1 MDLQQLKYFLSVSQ
15 TLNFSEA
22 AKRHYITQP
31 AVSRQITKLENEL
44 NVKLFFRSSHKVAL
58 TDAGK
63 EFYKYARD
71 MLDVSEKAASQ
82 MRIISKEQAGVLR
95 ISSIACPTPSMIQA
109 LSLFTKQYPDIKID
123 LDIATGLKQIISIQK
138 DEYDIY
144 FATEALLKAQ
154 NSLVFIPTDEE
165 RCFLLIHKRDAPY
178 INANDFSG
186 LNGKT
191 LICEYQTEGPNLF
204 EKISEICRN
213 RAFDIDFE
221 GYLPLNT
228 VFAVTMAVSAGV
240 GFTIIPETIAK
251 GTSSEYLV
259 YLPIPGDDALIQYAV
274 GWNPLKYSTSKEKFL
289 HILNKLFP
297 NLSVI

>member
-22 AKRHYITQP
+22 AKRHFMTQP

-63 EFYKYARD
+63 EFYKYALD
-71 MLDVSEKAASQ
+71 ILDVSEKAASQ
-82 MRIISKEQAGVLR
+82 MHIISNEQAGILR
-95 ISSIACPTPSMIQA
+95 ISSIACPTHSMIQA
-109 LSLFTKQYPDIKID
+109 LSMFTKQHPGVRID
-123 LDIATGLKQIISIQK
+123 LDVATGLKQIMSIQK

-154 NSLVFIPTDEE
+154 DSLIRIPTDEE
-165 RCFLLIHKRDAPY
+165 RCFLLVHKRDAPY
-178 INANDFSG
+178 VDVTDFSG
-186 LNGKT
+186 LEGKT
-191 LICEYQTEGPNLF
+191 LICEYKTEGPNLF
-204 EKISEICRN
+204 GKISEICRN
-213 RAFDIDFE
+213 RNFDVEYE
-221 GYLPLNT
+221 GYLPLT
-228 VFAVTMAVSAGV
+228 SVFAVTMAVSAGI
-240 GFTIIPETIAK
+240 GFTIIPESIAK

-274 GWNPLKYSTSKEKFL
+274 GWNPLKNSVSKDKFL
-289 HILNKLFP
+289 HILGKLFP
-297 NLSVI
+297 NISMT